1 MHARDL
7 KAVLLEDV
15 AQLGITD
22 RIDVRGDLFAVIVFR
37 AQALDL
43 RARHWLEV
51 RSVTVEQPLQTFF
64 DIQNVGNADYHF
76 PARPQH
82 PRKLANCLLR
92 ILDVL
97 QPFETGDIVECPISE
112 RQLAIQVTLANA
124 DTLQAKDLRI
134 KITATYFKSG
144 HD

>member
-7 KAVLLEDV
+7 KAELLEDV
-15 AQLGITD
+15 TQLGITD

-37 AQALDL
+37 AQALDM

-51 RSVTVEQPLQTFF
+51 RSVTVEQPFQTFF
-64 DIQNVGNADYHF
+64 DIQNVGNADYNLS
-76 PARPQH
+76 ARPQH
-82 PRKLANCLLR
+82 SRKLANCLLR
-92 ILDVL
+92 ILDML

-124 DTLQAKDLRI
+124 DAVQAKDFRI
-134 KITATYFKSG
+134 QITATHFKSG
-144 HD
+144 RD